1 MGIVEAATKT
11 KADALDASQP
21 LAENLGWLLSR
32 ASHVLHTEL
41 TAALEDLGITPRSF
55 CLLSSAMTGEHTQI
69 ELAHAVGLDKT
80 TMVVTLDE
88 LEESGLAKR
97 EPSSHD
103 RRARVVKVTKT
114 GERKVAQGEEIV
126 RRLQEEV
133 LDGLPAGER
142 KAFLESLSQLVSERL
157 FTPAECGKPVRRRE

>member
-1 MGIVEAATKT
+1 MEAATKS
-11 KADALDASQP
+11 KEEVMEAAQP

-41 TAALEDLGITPRSF
+41 TAALEDIGISPRSF

-69 ELAHAVGLDKT
+69 ELANAVGLDKT
-80 TMVVTLDE
+80 TMVVTVDE

-114 GERKVAQGEEIV
+114 GERKVAQAEEIV

-133 LDGLPAGER
+133 LDELPAADR
-142 KAFLESLSQLVSERL
+142 KALLESLSRLVSDRL
-157 FTPAECGKPVRRRE
+157 CTPAECGKPVRRRE

>member
-1 MGIVEAATKT
+1 MEAATKT
-11 KADALDASQP
+11 TGEALEAAQP

-41 TAALEDLGITPRSF
+41 TAALEDIGISPRSF
-55 CLLSSAMTGEHTQI
+55 CLMSSAMTGEHTQI
-69 ELAHAVGLDKT
+69 ELANAVGLDKT

-88 LEESGLAKR
+88 LEEAGLAKR

-114 GERKVAQGEEIV
+114 GERKIAQAEDIV
-126 RRLQEEV
+126 RRLQESV
-133 LDGLPAGER
+133 LDGLPAGDR
-142 KAFLESLSQLVSERL
+142 KAFLDGLSRLVSERL
-157 FTPAECGKPVRRRE
+157 STPAECGKPVRRRE

>member
-1 MGIVEAATKT
+1 MEAATKMNEE
-11 KADALDASQP
+11 ALEAAQP

-41 TAALEDLGITPRSF
+41 TAALEDIGISPRSF

-69 ELAHAVGLDKT
+69 ELANAVGLDKT

-88 LEESGLAKR
+88 LEEAGLAKR

-114 GERKVAQGEEIV
+114 GERKVAQAEEIV

-133 LDGLPAGER
+133 LDGLPAGDR
-142 KAFLESLSQLVSERL
+142 KAFLESLSRLVSERL
-157 FTPAECGKPVRRRE
+157 CTPAECAKPVRRRE